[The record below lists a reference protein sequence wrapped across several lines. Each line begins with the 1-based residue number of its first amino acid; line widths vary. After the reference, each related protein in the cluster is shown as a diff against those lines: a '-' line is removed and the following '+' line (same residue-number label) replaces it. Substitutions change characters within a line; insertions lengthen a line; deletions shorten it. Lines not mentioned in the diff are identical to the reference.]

1 MLDKKA
7 LWQFGDHNPAP
18 IIPTNHGL
26 LHAQQVDYII
36 RTAIRI
42 INHRR
47 TLVLYV
53 YDRAKAAGG
62 DTTPVWAMFQAGVD
76 YITLARGEDSSTHW
90 RKTAFE
96 RLGNDYRFT
105 GKCVFYSAQD
115 ERRVC
120 EYFHDN
126 DHGGIAA
133 LVRAQTAIQDK
144 RAQERWLRR
153 GRRTIDRMRPSAPS
167 PGD

>member
-7 LWQFGDHNPAP
+7 LRRFTVDNPAP
-18 IIPTNHGL
+18 AIPPNHGL
-26 LHAQQVDYII
+26 LHAPQVRHII
-36 RTAIRI
+36 RTAVKI
-42 INHRR
+42 IAHRR
-47 TLVLYV
+47 TLVLYI
-53 YDRAKAAGG
+53 YDRTK
-62 DTTPVWAMFQAGVD
+62 TTCDPMPVWTMFQAGVD